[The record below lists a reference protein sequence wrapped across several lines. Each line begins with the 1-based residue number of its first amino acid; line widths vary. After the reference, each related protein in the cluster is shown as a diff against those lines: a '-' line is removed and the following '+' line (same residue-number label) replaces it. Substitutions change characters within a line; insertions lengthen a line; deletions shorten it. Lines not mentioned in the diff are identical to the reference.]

1 MRSAVDFPQPEGP
14 DEHEQLAV
22 LDLEVH
28 VLDGFEA
35 VRVALDDVVELD
47 LGHAAVPLPCL
58 LLAACL
64 PA

>member
-1 MRSAVDFPQPEGP
+1 MRSAVDR
-14 DEHEQLAV
+14 
-22 LDLEVH
+22 DLKVH

-35 VRVALDDVVELD
+35 VGVALDDVVELD
-47 LGHAAVPLPCL
+47 LGHVQSPLPCL